1 VTRRIFRWY
10 CRRSIPGP
18 SRSRAGYWRSVGTR
32 RIFRDWLAQGRAWL
46 APLLLDVGCGTGAFA
61 AEVAGL
67 GCVTAVDLSP
77 EAIAFSHRR
86 SLDGL
91 CVRSSHDVLRGFPD
105 AVRLAVPPGTR

>member
-1 VTRRIFRWY
+1 MV
-10 CRRSIPGP
+10 G
-18 SRSRAGYWRSVGTR
+18 RARGGSSATGLPRAVRG
-32 RIFRDWLAQGRAWL
+32 LAQ
-46 APLLLDVGCGTGAFA
+46 LLLDVGCGTGAFA